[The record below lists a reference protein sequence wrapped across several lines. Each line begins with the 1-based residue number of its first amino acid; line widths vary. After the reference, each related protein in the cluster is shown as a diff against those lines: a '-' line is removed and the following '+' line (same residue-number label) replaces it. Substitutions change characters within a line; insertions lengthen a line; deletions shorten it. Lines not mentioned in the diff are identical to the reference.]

1 MSPRTS
7 LVLALTLCGLT
18 APVVAQDT
26 LPTLSTDA
34 ATQDTFRDLTPPEVT
49 GESEPLVCPDRPPR
63 PAWVENLNGW
73 EVQRSLLLSAIYEA
87 RSYEAIVATGDCSCA
102 NRAPSWDVADAEYQE
117 NYAALD
123 LQAQD
128 KAEDE
133 FRQLRRSFERE
144 ARAICREQGNW

>member
-7 LVLALTLCGLT
+7 LVMALTLCGLT

-26 LPTLSTDA
+26 LPTPSTDA
-34 ATQDTFRDLTPPEVT
+34 TTPDTFRDLTPPEVT

-63 PAWVENLNGW
+63 PAWAENLDGW
-73 EVQRSLLLSAIYEA
+73 EVQRSLLLTRIYEA
-87 RSYEAIVATGDCSCA
+87 RSYEAIVTTGDCSCA
-102 NRAPSWDVADAEYQE
+102 NRAPSWEAADAEYQE

>member
-7 LVLALTLCGLT
+7 LVLTLTLCGLM

-26 LPTLSTDA
+26 PPTPSTDA
-34 ATQDTFRDLTPPEVT
+34 TTPDRFRDLTPPEVT

-63 PAWVENLNGW
+63 PAWAENLDGW

-123 LQAQD
+123 LQAQTD
-128 KAEDE
+128 AESE
-133 FRQLRRSFERE
+133 FRRLKNDLRRE